1 MVRRFVKD
9 MKRYIPYVLYASK
22 SDLKSEVANSHLN
35 WLWWI
40 LDPLCFMLVYIF
52 VALVVF
58 RKSEPYFP
66 VYVFMGLTLWYF
78 FSRNIRASVTMV
90 NSNKSIIK
98 KIYVPKHVLILENM
112 LVNFFKMLVSFG
124 LLVVLMI
131 IYKVPLSLHILH
143 VIPILIV
150 LCTVTFGLCTI
161 LLHFGVFVQDIANL
175 VTVLLRLMMYLSGI
189 FYSIRD
195 RVPEPYNMYLLR
207 GNPAAFCIDAIRTAL
222 LNQQSPDYLYLSI
235 WFLAGLLLCAAGLK
249 LIYKYENSYAKVI

>member
-52 VALVVF
+52 IALVVF
-58 RKSEPYFP
+58 RRTTPYFP
-66 VYVFMGLTLWYF
+66 VFVFSGLIIWYF

-90 NSNKSIIK
+90 RSNKSIIK

-112 LVNFFKMLVSFG
+112 LVQLFKFLVSCG
-124 LLVVLMI
+124 LLIVLII
-131 IYKVPLSLHILH
+131 IYQVPLSLNILYVFPVFI
-143 VIPILIV
+143 VILMLTYGLACILM
-150 LCTVTFGLCTI
+150 
-161 LLHFGVFVQDIANL
+161 HFGVFVEDISNIIN
-175 VTVLLRLMMYLSGI
+175 VLLRLMMYLSGI

-195 RVPEPYNMYLLR
+195 RVPEPYNMILLR
-207 GNPAAFCIDAIRTAL
+207 GNPMAFCMDAVRSAL
-222 LNQQSPDYLYLSI
+222 LEQKAPDFLVLGI
-235 WFLAGLLLCAAGLK
+235 WFAIGLLLCLIGLK